1 MSGAVVSVA
10 DLIRVYG
17 SERAVDGVSFEV
29 AEGEVF
35 GIVGPNGAGK
45 TTTVECLEGLR
56 IPDSGAVRVLG
67 LDPQSQGDALRERMG
82 AQLQD
87 SALPA
92 RLRVGEAMRLFASFY
107 AHPLAPGT
115 LLDELGLAERAR
127 VAWGALSGGQRQR
140 LAIALALV
148 GDPDVVFF
156 DELTSGLDPQARR
169 ATWDLVRGVRDR
181 GTTVVLTT
189 HFMEEAE
196 RLCDRVMIIDH
207 GRVVALAT
215 PADLVASLGAEQRV
229 TFSADGADEAVLG
242 ALRALPAVARV
253 ERAGDRVVVQG
264 DSDRSLTAILDVL
277 NTAGVTFH
285 DLRTEQPTLED
296 AFLALTGRAMR
307 DARP

>member
-1 MSGAVVSVA
+1 VAGAVV
-10 DLIRVYG
+10 RVSGLVKMYG

-56 IPDSGAVRVLG
+56 VPDSGEVAVLG

-92 RLRVGEAMRLFASFY
+92 RMRVGEAMRLFASFY
-107 AHPLAPGT
+107 GHPLEPAV
-115 LLDELGLAERAR
+115 LLDELGLTDRGR

-148 GDPDVVFF
+148 GDPEVVFF

-169 ATWDLVRGVRDR
+169 ATWDLVHGVRDR
-181 GTTVVLTT
+181 GTTIVLTT
-189 HFMEEAE
+189 HYMEEAE

-207 GRVVALAT
+207 GRVVALAP
-215 PADLVASLGAEQRV
+215 PAELVASLGAGQRLV
-229 TFSADGADEAVLG
+229 FDAAGADEAVLA
-242 ALRALPAVARV
+242 ALRALPAVIGV
-253 ERAGDRVVVQG
+253 ERAGDHIVVHG
-264 DSDRSLTAILDVL
+264 ESDRCVTAILDVL
-277 NTAGVTFH
+277 DTAGVSFH

-307 DARP
+307 G